1 MFPNKNAR
9 IKHEHHDTSY
19 ENTLKELYGDRFY
32 PKLGGGD
39 GTVKDFTI
47 QDLSKLVDSVGY
59 CIIIDCDETDI
70 YIDIYD
76 DYIE

>member
-1 MFPNKNAR
+1 MNAH
-9 IKHEHHDTSY
+9 IKHEQHGASY
-19 ENTLKELYGDRFY
+19 ESTLKELYGDRFY

-39 GTVKDFTI
+39 GTVRDFSI
-47 QDLSKLVDSVGY
+47 HDFYKLIDSVGQV
-59 CIIIDCDETDI
+59 IICDCTETDI

>member
-1 MFPNKNAR
+1 MNAH
-9 IKHEHHDTSY
+9 IKHEQHGASY

-39 GTVKDFTI
+39 GMVKDFTI
-47 QDLSKLVDSVGY
+47 QDFAKLVDSVGY
-59 CIIIDCDETDI
+59 CILIDCSETDI